1 MPAASVGRAEPEAPV
16 AGVVP
21 AVAAGRAVEAATA
34 GKAVAAGRAVE
45 AATAGKAGQRAP
57 AVNPARAGW
66 AAHPA
71 PVEPPANQVS
81 PANQDNRGN
90 PAARDISACGWRRR
104 A

>member
-16 AGVVP
+16 AGVV
-21 AVAAGRAVEAATA
+21 
-34 GKAVAAGRAVE
+34 
-45 AATAGKAGQRAP
+45 P

>member
-21 AVAAGRAVEAATA
+21 AV
-34 GKAVAAGRAVE
+34 
-45 AATAGKAGQRAP
+45 
-57 AVNPARAGW
+57 N
-66 AAHPA
+66 PA